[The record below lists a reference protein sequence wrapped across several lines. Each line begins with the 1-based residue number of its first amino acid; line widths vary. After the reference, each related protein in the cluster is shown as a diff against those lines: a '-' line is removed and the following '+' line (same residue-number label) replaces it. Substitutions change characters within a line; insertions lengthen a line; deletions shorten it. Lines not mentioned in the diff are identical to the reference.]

1 MAQQA
6 PKPPT
11 LRLLLATGVA
21 AGFTIAAWTVIVLG
35 IVTFN
40 SIPPQR
46 QIIYIALGLATF
58 STTGFLGSRYLV
70 QRHRRNAWWDGYAA
84 SEEPS
89 GDVIQLGDYRPATP
103 DARSFRSGK
112 SS

>member
-1 MAQQA
+1 MSNTA

-11 LRLLLATGVA
+11 RLLLLATGIA
-21 AGFTIAAWTVIVLG
+21 GGFTIAAWMVIVLG

-58 STTGFLGSRYLV
+58 SVTGFLGSRYLV
-70 QRHRRNAWWDGYAA
+70 QRHRRNAWWEGYAA
-84 SEEPS
+84 SDEPS
-89 GDVIQLGDYRPATP
+89 GDVIQLGDYRPADTGS
-103 DARSFRSGK
+103 RGFRSGK

>member
-11 LRLLLATGVA
+11 RLLLLATGLCG
-21 AGFTIAAWTVIVLG
+21 GFTIAAWTTITLG
-35 IVTFN
+35 IVMFN
-40 SIPPQR
+40 SIPPSR
-46 QIIYIALGLATF
+46 QVVYIALGLATF
-58 STTGFLGSRYLV
+58 SLTGFLGSRYLV
-70 QRHRRNAWWDGYAA
+70 QRHRRNAWWEGFAA

-89 GDVIQLGDYRPATP
+89 GDVIQLGDYRPDSHEP
-103 DARSFRSGK
+103 RRFRSGK